1 MSQPSIFYKKGD
13 VVYAPFPYQE
23 DPEED
28 KVRPVVLLAPTNTTV
43 KGFICAY
50 ITTQEKPHREGII
63 TINKKDFKE
72 GGLEDYK
79 PSYVHPHILY
89 TVSLEVIKTKEGT
102 LKDEV
107 VETIVKM
114 ITELLQKPPMQQPTP
129 KAFERP
135 KKKVF

>member
-1 MSQPSIFYKKGD
+1 MSQPNIFYKKGD
-13 VVYAPFPYQE
+13 VVYAPFPYSE
-23 DPEED
+23 DPSIEKD
-28 KVRPVVLLAPTNTTV
+28 RPVVLLAPTNTTV

-50 ITTQEKPHREGII
+50 ITTQEKPHRAGIV
-63 TINKKDFKE
+63 TVNKKDFKE

-89 TVSLEVIKTKEGT
+89 TVSLNVIREKKGT
-102 LKDEV
+102 LNDEV

-114 ITELLQKPPMQQPTP
+114 ITELLQQSHIP
-129 KAFERP
+129 KALERP

>member
-13 VVYAPFPYQE
+13 VVTAPFPYQE

-28 KVRPVVLLAPTNTTV
+28 KVRPVLLLAPTNTTIQ
-43 KGFICAY
+43 GFICAY

-72 GGLEDYK
+72 GHLDVYM
-79 PSYVHPHILY
+79 PSYIHPYVLY
-89 TVSLEVIKTKEGT
+89 TVSLKAIQVKKGT
-102 LKDEV
+102 LNDEV

-114 ITELLQKPPMQQPTP
+114 LTELLQTSPIP
-129 KAFERP
+129 KALERP